1 MSSQHDGDT
10 IMRSFSWAFS
20 SEAPSSVQAAV
31 TKYRRGAVFSH
42 RKLVSHSSEGW
53 KSGLECQHGWVLMR
67 TFWWVSDKL
76 LLAVSS
82 RGSKR
87 VSGLYYKEGFQSHF
101 WGPHPQDLLKST
113 PPNTITIGVRFQHVS
128 FGRTYILS
136 LQQREHMK
144 ERNTRRKN
152 RGEEK
157 KETEPSDL

>member
-1 MSSQHDGDT
+1 MDGY
-10 IMRSFSWAFS
+10 
-20 SEAPSSVQAAV
+20 SEAAQPLGSRAWLQIILVGLGCPH
-31 TKYRRGAVFSH
+31 KYH
-42 RKLVSHSSEGW
+42 RHEFLTVREAGVP
-53 KSGLECQHGWVLMR
+53 GFQRGWVLMR

-87 VSGLYYKEGFQSHF
+87 VSSLYYKKGFQSHF
-101 WGPHPQDLLKST
+101 WGPHPQDLLKSP
-113 PPNTITIGVRFQHVS
+113 PPNTITIGVRFQHVN
-128 FGRTYILS
+128 FERTYILS